1 MGNGRVEIMLVG
13 EGDPEI
19 ERFGYHLSQIPCAHN
34 GHSCSDLIKRFNV
47 PVIRSESSLYQMSWS
62 SAALAGITTGGLAL
76 LLIIFGFLWYY
87 VLHCRTFSNK
97 NSETGS
103 SDPSTLV
110 EWNRGDRISSVG
122 CGPIGERHQGT
133 KQFMLEELEQ
143 ATKNFSESNLVGAGS
158 FGLVYK
164 GLLLDGTIVAI
175 KRRLGAAR
183 QEFVE
188 EVKKLSEICHR
199 NLVTLIGYCQE
210 GGLQMLVFEYLPN
223 GSVRG
228 HLYDTG
234 KDSVTR
240 LEFKQ
245 RLSIA
250 IGVAKGLSHL
260 HNLVPPLVHKNF
272 KTNNVLVDENFIAKV
287 ADAGIAKL
295 VQRLEGVGPSH
306 TYGRDIFRDPEILAS
321 EHLSESSDVY
331 SFGVFL
337 LELITGQEAA
347 HLMSRESKEYLAQW
361 VVSHIRSNE
370 LIDQRLGSSFTSE
383 GMRDLVSLTLECLNP
398 SGGGRPKMRAVAAEL
413 DRILETEMTLTTVMG
428 DGTAIVT
435 LGSQLFTSS

>member
-188 EVKKLSEICHR
+188 EVKKLSEIYHR

-250 IGVAKGLSHL
+250 IGVAK
-260 HNLVPPLVHKNF
+260 
-272 KTNNVLVDENFIAKV
+272 
-287 ADAGIAKL
+287 DAGIAKL

-347 HLMSRESKEYLAQW
+347 HLTSRESKEYLAQW